1 MDIIKKEISK
11 NITSL
16 MDEQHLSVESLSK
29 LSTLSE
35 KTITKLLNCELQ
47 PTISILQKICN
58 VFSMNTCEFFDG
70 IIIDNYINKSNN
82 KEAI

>member
-11 NITSL
+11 NITYL
-16 MDEQHLSVESLSK
+16 MNEQNLNIESLSK

-35 KTITKLLNCELQ
+35 KTITKLLNCELS

-58 VFSMNTCEFFDG
+58 VFSMNTCEFFDD
-70 IIIDNYINKSNN
+70 IIYNNYVKCV
-82 KEAI
+82 

>member
-11 NITSL
+11 SITYL
-16 MDEQHLSVESLSK
+16 MEEQNLNVESLSK

-35 KTITKLLNCELQ
+35 KTIKNLLNCKLE

-58 VFSMNTCEFFDG
+58 VFSINTCEFFDD
-70 IIIDNYINKSNN
+70 IIASNFVNKCV
-82 KEAI
+82 